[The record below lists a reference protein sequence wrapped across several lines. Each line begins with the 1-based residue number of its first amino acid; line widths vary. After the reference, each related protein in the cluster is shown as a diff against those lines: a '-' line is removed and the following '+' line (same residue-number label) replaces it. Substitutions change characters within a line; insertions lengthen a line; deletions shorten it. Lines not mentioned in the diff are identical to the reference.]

1 MPKEFKP
8 SSHSGSP
15 ASQSVQSLQYLCR
28 AAKALEVRIGKQKED
43 EVPLWVQSKIRE
55 AGMSLGMAVSY
66 FDTVKEKK

>member
-8 SSHSGSP
+8 SSRSGSP
-15 ASQSVQSLQYLCR
+15 ADQSIQSLQYLCR
-28 AAKALEVRIGKQKED
+28 AAKALEGRIEKKKDG

-66 FDTVKEKK
+66 FDRVKEEK